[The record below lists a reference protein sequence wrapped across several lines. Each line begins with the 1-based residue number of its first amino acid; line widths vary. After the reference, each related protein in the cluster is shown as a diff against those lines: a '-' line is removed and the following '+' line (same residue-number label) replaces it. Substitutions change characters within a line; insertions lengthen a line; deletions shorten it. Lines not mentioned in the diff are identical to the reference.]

1 MAIVLV
7 LGTIP
12 AASQFV
18 LPVERYLTQWLKIV
32 GAFAWFAVGWTAWR
46 LAEPAVRAVPRRRL
60 AAGAVAVAA
69 IVGLSAWS
77 WPDASRAEP
86 EFPDEGEIVAT
97 LGAELAPLVDDGEVV
112 RVERRGE
119 PWHIFTPG
127 LIYDLVQRGVDV
139 TTGDGGS
146 GLKWGHEHRWV
157 EGEPY
162 DRLWTVAVHDA
173 GSWDDA
179 VAECQRVA
187 SAEKIAEYDV
197 LDPAD
202 RAWLEDLQLRRL
214 GDPSSVTAD
223 EVARA
228 DALSRVDMRIAVF
241 EGPEVCAD
249 DVSLTPADG

>member
-1 MAIVLV
+1 M
-7 LGTIP
+7 
-12 AASQFV
+12 
-18 LPVERYLTQWLKIV
+18 
-32 GAFAWFAVGWTAWR
+32 
-46 LAEPAVRAVPRRRL
+46 
-60 AAGAVAVAA
+60 
-69 IVGLSAWS
+69 
-77 WPDASRAEP
+77 
-86 EFPDEGEIVAT
+86 
-97 LGAELAPLVDDGEVV
+97 
-112 RVERRGE
+112 
-119 PWHIFTPG
+119 
-127 LIYDLVQRGVDV
+127 
-139 TTGDGGS
+139 
-146 GLKWGHEHRWV
+146 
-157 EGEPY
+157 
-162 DRLWTVAVHDA
+162 HDA